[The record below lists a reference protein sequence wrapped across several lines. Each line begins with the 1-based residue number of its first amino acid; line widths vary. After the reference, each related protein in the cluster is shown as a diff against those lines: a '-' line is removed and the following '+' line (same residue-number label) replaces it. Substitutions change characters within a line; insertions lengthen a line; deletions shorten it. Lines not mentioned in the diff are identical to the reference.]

1 MFFHDDLTK
10 DLNRAKRF
18 FEDILAYT
26 IGPFSLEDII
36 ENNINTINILD
47 VREYENYIDGHIPYA
62 VHIPYRELEQYFDML
77 NKDKITVVYT
87 YTDSCPRA
95 YKTALALVKNDYPAV
110 VLRGGYKQWKKF
122 DFDTVKNDSDDF
134 QE

>member
-47 VREYENYIDGHIPYA
+47 VRED
-62 VHIPYRELEQYFDML
+62 RFL
-77 NKDKITVVYT
+77 
-87 YTDSCPRA
+87 
-95 YKTALALVKNDYPAV
+95 
-110 VLRGGYKQWKKF
+110 
-122 DFDTVKNDSDDF
+122 
-134 QE
+134 